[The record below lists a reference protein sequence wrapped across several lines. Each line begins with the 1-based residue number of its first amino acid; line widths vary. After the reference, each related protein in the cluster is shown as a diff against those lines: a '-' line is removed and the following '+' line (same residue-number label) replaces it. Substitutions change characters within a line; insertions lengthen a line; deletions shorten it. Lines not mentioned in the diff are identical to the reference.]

1 MNEPRTYHNPVQRG
15 FFPDPSV
22 IRVGDDY
29 YMVNSSFQ
37 YFPAIPISHS
47 RDMVHWHIIGHAI
60 TNPEWLDISDIRDS
74 HGIWAPDIEYVDGK
88 YYVYV
93 TLRLN
98 ADGKRDNNVMRR
110 QLVMVSDKPEGPY
123 SKPVC
128 LEVDDIDPSLFVDDD
143 GSRYMIIA
151 KAAQAVPLTADGL
164 AVAGPAKTAWEGTG
178 ERCSEGPHIM
188 KKDGYYYAI
197 VAEGGTGYGH
207 GINVEEVR
215 ISTVLMSVLPI
226 IRSCVRRTLRH
237 PFREPDTASWYRIRT
252 VSGGAIISAEDP
264 IRGITRP

>member
-1 MNEPRTYHNPVQRG
+1 MSGSLTKMKRMYNNPVQRG

-47 RDMVHWHIIGHAI
+47 KDMIHWHIIGHAV
-60 TNPEWLDISDIRDS
+60 TNPEWLDLSDIKDS

-88 YYVYV
+88 YYIYA

-98 ADGKRDNNVMRR
+98 GDGKRENNVLRR
-110 QLVMVSDKPEGPY
+110 QLVVTSDKPEGPY
-123 SKPVC
+123 SKPVF

-151 KAAQAVPLTADGL
+151 AGAKAVPLSADGL
-164 AVAGPAKTAWEGTG
+164 SVTGPARTVWSGTG
-178 ERCSEGPHIM
+178 ERCPEGPHIF
-188 KKDGYYYAI
+188 KKNGYLLRGELRDVPKGHNCYELYKRLLLCN
-197 VAEGGTGYGH
+197 GCRGRHRLWPWDKYGQK
-207 GINVEEVR
+207 
-215 ISTVLMSVLPI
+215 S
-226 IRSCVRRTLRH
+226 
-237 PFREPDTASWYRIRT
+237 
-252 VSGGAIISAEDP
+252 
-264 IRGITRP
+264 

>member
-1 MNEPRTYHNPVQRG
+1 MSEQRTYHNPVQRG

-143 GSRYMIIA
+143 GSRY
-151 KAAQAVPLTADGL
+151 
-164 AVAGPAKTAWEGTG
+164 
-178 ERCSEGPHIM
+178 
-188 KKDGYYYAI
+188 
-197 VAEGGTGYGH
+197 
-207 GINVEEVR
+207 
-215 ISTVLMSVLPI
+215 
-226 IRSCVRRTLRH
+226 IRSNCIC
-237 PFREPDTASWYRIRT
+237 PEKINDN
-252 VSGGAIISAEDP
+252 
-264 IRGITRP
+264 

>member
-1 MNEPRTYHNPVQRG
+1 M
-15 FFPDPSV
+15 

-74 HGIWAPDIEYVDGK
+74 HGIWAPDIECVDGK
-88 YYVYV
+88 YYIYV

-188 KKDGYYYAI
+188 KRTAI
-197 VAEGGTGYGH
+197 ITPLWLRAAPVTAMGSMW
-207 GINVEEVR
+207 EEVK
-215 ISTVLMSVLPI
+215 ISTALMSALPI
-226 IRSCVRRTLRH
+226 IRLCVRRIPLH
-237 PFREPDTASWYRIRT
+237 PSREPVTASWYRIRT

>member
-1 MNEPRTYHNPVQRG
+1 MSEQRTYHNPVQRG

-98 ADGKRDNNVMRR
+98 ADGTGRYEPISRFVGEDSFAVTVTDGAG
-110 QLVMVSDKPEGPY
+110 Q
-123 SKPVC
+123 SKTV
-128 LEVDDIDPSLFVDDD
+128 
-143 GSRYMIIA
+143 
-151 KAAQAVPLTADGL
+151 AVT
-164 AVAGPAKTAWEGTG
+164 
-178 ERCSEGPHIM
+178 
-188 KKDGYYYAI
+188 
-197 VAEGGTGYGH
+197 
-207 GINVEEVR
+207 
-215 ISTVLMSVLPI
+215 
-226 IRSCVRRTLRH
+226 
-237 PFREPDTASWYRIRT
+237 
-252 VSGGAIISAEDP
+252 
-264 IRGITRP
+264 ITITH

>member
-1 MNEPRTYHNPVQRG
+1 MSEPRTYHNPVQRG

-88 YYVYV
+88 YYIYV

-128 LEVDDIDPSLFVDDD
+128 LEVDDIDPSLFVD
-143 GSRYMIIA
+143 
-151 KAAQAVPLTADGL
+151 T
-164 AVAGPAKTAWEGTG
+164 TE
-178 ERCSEGPHIM
+178 H
-188 KKDGYYYAI
+188 
-197 VAEGGTGYGH
+197 
-207 GINVEEVR
+207 
-215 ISTVLMSVLPI
+215 
-226 IRSCVRRTLRH
+226 
-237 PFREPDTASWYRIRT
+237 
-252 VSGGAIISAEDP
+252 IISHAMYVVKREGYVREGDMVVFTAGDP
-264 IRGITRP
+264 ATNMVKGKGAMTNMMHVIQAK

>member
-1 MNEPRTYHNPVQRG
+1 MSEQRTYHNPVQRG

-88 YYVYV
+88 YYIYV

-98 ADGKRDNNVMRR
+98 ADGTGRYEPISRFVGEDSFAVTVTDGAG
-110 QLVMVSDKPEGPY
+110 Q
-123 SKPVC
+123 SKTV
-128 LEVDDIDPSLFVDDD
+128 
-143 GSRYMIIA
+143 
-151 KAAQAVPLTADGL
+151 AVT
-164 AVAGPAKTAWEGTG
+164 
-178 ERCSEGPHIM
+178 
-188 KKDGYYYAI
+188 
-197 VAEGGTGYGH
+197 
-207 GINVEEVR
+207 
-215 ISTVLMSVLPI
+215 
-226 IRSCVRRTLRH
+226 
-237 PFREPDTASWYRIRT
+237 
-252 VSGGAIISAEDP
+252 
-264 IRGITRP
+264 ITITH

>member
-1 MNEPRTYHNPVQRG
+1 MSEKRIYHNPVQRG

-22 IRVGDDY
+22 IRVEDDY

-60 TNPEWLDISDIRDS
+60 SNPEWLDISDIRDS
-74 HGIWAPDIEYVDGK
+74 HGIWAPDISYVDGK
-88 YYVYV
+88 YYVFA

-128 LEVDDIDPSLFVDDD
+128 LEVDNIDPSHFVDDD

-151 KAAQAVPLTADGL
+151 KAAQAVPLSGDSL
-164 AVAGPAKTAWEGTG
+164 QVAGEMKTAW
-178 ERCSEGPHIM
+178 
-188 KKDGYYYAI
+188 
-197 VAEGGTGYGH
+197 
-207 GINVEEVR
+207 
-215 ISTVLMSVLPI
+215 
-226 IRSCVRRTLRH
+226 
-237 PFREPDTASWYRIRT
+237 
-252 VSGGAIISAEDP
+252 
-264 IRGITRP
+264 

>member
-1 MNEPRTYHNPVQRG
+1 MSELRTYHNPVQRG

-207 GINVEEVR
+207 GINVG
-215 ISTVLMSVLPI
+215 
-226 IRSCVRRTLRH
+226 RSKN
-237 PFREPDTASWYRIRT
+237 F
-252 VSGGAIISAEDP
+252 
-264 IRGITRP
+264 

>member
-143 GSRYMIIA
+143 GSRYPEDYFLSWQNIFLI
-151 KAAQAVPLTADGL
+151 QV
-164 AVAGPAKTAWEGTG
+164 AKT
-178 ERCSEGPHIM
+178 
-188 KKDGYYYAI
+188 
-197 VAEGGTGYGH
+197 GGGGSCEDCMGRH
-207 GINVEEVR
+207 R
-215 ISTVLMSVLPI
+215 RALLR
-226 IRSCVRRTLRH
+226 RSPYHEKGRLLLRH
-237 PFREPDTASWYRIRT
+237 C
-252 VSGGAIISAEDP
+252 G
-264 IRGITRP
+264 